1 MGGEMEA
8 HSAAA
13 GESSTSAGNAEPS
26 KAPSTEDGFSWR
38 RLAGQI
44 AGAAVVVAVAA
55 DRLGLHFFLLL
66 ARFAVHAYSWL
77 GLGN

>member
-1 MGGEMEA
+1 MGGEIEA
-8 HSAAA
+8 HSAGT
-13 GESSTSAGNAEPS
+13 GENSTSKGSTEPS
-26 KAPSTEDGFSWR
+26 PAPSTEDGSSWR

-44 AGAAVVVAVAA
+44 AGAAVFLAVAA

>member
-1 MGGEMEA
+1 MGGEIEA
-8 HSAAA
+8 HGAAT
-13 GESSTSAGNAEPS
+13 GENSTSEESAEPS
-26 KAPSTEDGFSWR
+26 APSTEDGSSWR

-44 AGAAVVVAVAA
+44 AGAAVFLAVAA

>member
-1 MGGEMEA
+1 MGGEIEA
-8 HSAAA
+8 LSAGT
-13 GESSTSAGNAEPS
+13 GENSTSKGDTESAP
-26 KAPSTEDGFSWR
+26 APSTERGFSWR

-44 AGAAVVVAVAA
+44 AGAAVFLAVAA

-77 GLGN
+77 GFGN

>member
-1 MGGEMEA
+1 MGGEFEA
-8 HSAAA
+8 HGAVT
-13 GESSTSAGNAEPS
+13 GENSTSEGSAEPP
-26 KAPSTEDGFSWR
+26 KVPSAEDGSSWR
-38 RLAGQI
+38 RLAGRI
-44 AGAAVVVAVAA
+44 AGAAVFLAVAA

>member
-1 MGGEMEA
+1 MGGEIEA
-8 HSAAA
+8 YGAVA
-13 GESSTSAGNAEPS
+13 GEDSTSKGSAEPL
-26 KAPSTEDGFSWR
+26 KTLSTEDGSSWR

-44 AGAAVVVAVAA
+44 AGAAVFLAVAA

>member
-1 MGGEMEA
+1 MGGEIEA
-8 HSAAA
+8 HGAVT
-13 GESSTSAGNAEPS
+13 GESSTSKGGTGPS
-26 KAPSTEDGFSWR
+26 PAPSTEDGFSWR

>member
-1 MGGEMEA
+1 MGGETEA
-8 HSAAA
+8 RSAVT
-13 GESSTSAGNAEPS
+13 GEASTSEGSTEPS
-26 KAPSTEDGFSWR
+26 PAPSTEDGFSWS

-44 AGAAVVVAVAA
+44 AGTAVVLAVAA

-66 ARFAVHAYSWL
+66 ARFAVHAYSRL